1 MDRTTARAANMA
13 VQDGVTMI
21 TGKMVMAATGTVVT
35 ITMIIITTTMDTI
48 AMGTMGMITTGMIS
62 ITKRSTT
69 TITKMIEGR
78 LAAGVQQL
86 VATLPPEMPYLQ
98 LKPDEAVTYLPS
110 AQNSTFLL
118 NCLGYLTPD

>member
-13 VQDGVTMI
+13 VQDGATMI

-35 ITMIIITTTMDTI
+35 ITMLVITTTMDTI
-48 AMGTMGMITTGMIS
+48 AMGTTGMITITEIIITGMITTGMIT

-78 LAAGVQQL
+78 LAASIQHL
-86 VATLPPEMPYLQ
+86 
-98 LKPDEAVTYLPS
+98 EASSRLLDLPS
-110 AQNSTFLL
+110 CRETAW
-118 NCLGYLTPD
+118 